1 MRSPRTQPT
10 RADRDVPGALD
21 LPGDRPE
28 LDARSRA
35 WLERLRPH
43 HPDRAAAVA
52 DLHALLLSAARF
64 EIRRRSAT
72 AGHLRGGDHD
82 DLAHQSADDALV
94 AVLAKLD
101 DFRGAS
107 RFTTWA
113 YKFAL
118 LEAAVTMRRRSWQG
132 REIPT
137 TPERWPPM
145 SDPGH
150 TAQHHLETSDALA
163 AVGAAIDRELTS
175 HQRDVLLALTV
186 NEVPIDVL
194 AQRPGTTRG
203 ALYKNDSLLAY
214 LDQIGG
220 PERAGHRPSLRP
232 GTGDS
237 VTERDGLH

>member
-113 YKFAL
+113 YKF
-118 LEAAVTMRRRSWQG
+118 
-132 REIPT
+132 
-137 TPERWPPM
+137 
-145 SDPGH
+145 
-150 TAQHHLETSDALA
+150 
-163 AVGAAIDRELTS
+163 
-175 HQRDVLLALTV
+175 